1 MVQNGCNNSNGS
13 GDGDEHHLHGLA
25 RCGGNHSVKR
35 HHYRGEIDSAG
46 SVLQCGG
53 RRHLDTKHTFDVAG
67 IPDVDGNTSAGQY
80 RDAVT
85 DMTLTI
91 GSETVTGVPG
101 MVIPGVYGSVIYV
114 NLTTDY
120 TDYSAQVSLPDD
132 SAWAQVSLWDD
143 TGTPFVDDSLPPEL
157 PMPLS
162 EKFPDDRLF
171 FLRQPGSTNIFLIGE
186 INVPPVFDP
195 IGSEI
200 VYEGNELIINVNAT
214 DPDGDLLT
222 YAVKTPPDLPDH
234 ASFDPATRQLSWEP
248 RNNQEGRYFVTFI
261 VNDGFNPD
269 VEERV
274 EITVIDNDGGQTRR
288 VIKKKVARKKISEGN
303 IDKTEPE
310 RVKSR
315 VLMQAAELET
325 SYDLDITF
333 INSDPEDPSVTTT
346 VFEGCSADEG
356 FLVNGEC
363 FDVTTDA
370 ISYEGAEICVT
381 FDDTAVNIAS
391 LELEHYDADVGTW
404 GTITTTVETNGNKVT
419 ICGFTETLSPL
430 FVTTNNLP
438 VIGEIA
444 APLEPQ
450 AVNTQ
455 VDISSTF
462 TDADDEDTHTA
473 VYDWGDG
480 TPVDTIDP
488 ASSPIEAS
496 HTYTAP
502 GVYTIELAVT
512 DNYDGTGKSEFRYVV
527 VYDSS
532 AGFVTGGGWID
543 SPAGAYVADPT
554 LTGKANFGFVSRYK
568 KGADTPTGN
577 TEFQF
582 HAGNLNF
589 HSDTYYWLVIAGSTA
604 KFKGDGM
611 INGAG
616 NYGFMLSAQ
625 DAELTASTEVDRFR
639 IKIWDKDNGDAIVY
653 DNQMGDADDADP
665 ATSIGDGSIVIHKAE
680 K

>member
-1 MVQNGCNNSNGS
+1 MRRTHSNRINAALVTVLSIICMALPAAAGTIALSGIITQVVQTPPAPFS
-13 GDGDEHHLHGLA
+13 GVA
-25 RCGGNHSVKR
+25 VGNTWTLS
-35 HHYRGEIDSAG
+35 Y
-46 SVLQCGG
+46 
-53 RRHLDTKHTFDVAG
+53 TFDVAG
-67 IPDVDGNTSAGQY
+67 IPDVDGSPLGGQY
-80 RDAVT
+80 RNAVT
-85 DMTLTI
+85 DMMLTI

-101 MVIPGVYGSVIYV
+101 VAIPGGYGSVIYV
-114 NLTTDY
+114 NLTTGY
-120 TDYSAQVSLPDD
+120 ADYSAQMSLPND
-132 SAWAQVSLWDD
+132 SGWAQVSLWDD
-143 TGTPFVDDSLPPEL
+143 TGTPFLDDSLPVVL

-162 EKFPDDRLF
+162 EMFPNDRKF

-186 INVPPVFDP
+186 VNDPPVFDP

-200 VYEGNELIINVNAT
+200 VYERNELIINVNAI

-234 ASFDPATRQLSWEP
+234 ASFNPLTQRFIWEP
-248 RNNQEGRYFVTFI
+248 HNNQAGRYFVTFT
-261 VNDGFNPD
+261 VDDGFNPT

-274 EITVIDNDGGQTRR
+274 EITVMDNDGGQIRR
-288 VIKKKVARKKISEGN
+288 VTKKKVAKKKISEGN
-303 IDKTEPE
+303 IDRTDLS

-315 VLMQAAELET
+315 VSMQAADLET
-325 SYDLDITF
+325 SYDLDITL
-333 INSDPEDPSVTTT
+333 INSDPDNPSVTTT

-370 ISYEGAEICVT
+370 ISYEGVEICVT
-381 FDDTAVNIAS
+381 FDESAVNIAS
-391 LELEHYDADVGTW
+391 LELEHYDAVVGTW
-404 GTITTTVETNGNKVT
+404 GTITTTVETIGNKVT

-430 FVTTNNLP
+430 FVTANNLP
-438 VIGEIA
+438 VIDEIA

-462 TDADDEDTHTA
+462 TDVDVNDTHTA
-473 VYDWGDG
+473 VYDWGDD
-480 TPVDTIDP
+480 TPVDEIDP
-488 ASSPIEAS
+488 ASSPILAS

-502 GVYTIELAVT
+502 GVYTIELTVT
-512 DNYDGTGKSEFRYVV
+512 DNYDGTGTSEFRYVV

-543 SPAGAYVADPT
+543 SPAEAYVADPT

-582 HAGNLNF
+582 HAGDLNF
-589 HSDTYYWLVIAGSTA
+589 HSDTYHWLVIAGSTA
-604 KFKGDGM
+604 KFKGDGT

-625 DAELTASTEVDRFR
+625 DAKLIASTEVDRFR
-639 IKIWDKDNGDAIVY
+639 IKIWDKDNNDAVVY
-653 DNQMGDADDADP
+653 DNEISESDDAEPTTDLG
-665 ATSIGDGSIVIHKAE
+665 SGSIVIHK